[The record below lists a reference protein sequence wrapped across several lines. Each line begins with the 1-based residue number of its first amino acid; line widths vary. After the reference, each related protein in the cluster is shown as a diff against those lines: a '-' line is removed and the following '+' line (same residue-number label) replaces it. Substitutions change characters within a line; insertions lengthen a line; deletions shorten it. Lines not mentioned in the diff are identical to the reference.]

1 MAQGSSNGKFLKGG
15 LLPLVACLF
24 ISASLWVLVQ
34 TSKWDVYS
42 FYIAY
47 ELEGIPK
54 NYRMVGNQPKQ
65 ALIRQNTTGLNFL
78 YNQLFHKKS
87 FYFDFPKSKIH
98 PYSGSLKYILV
109 HDLLKEHNLFQA
121 NGSTV
126 ISVEPDT
133 VFLESGKVY
142 AKVVPLKVQIEAN
155 FKEGFFPV
163 SNPIPSVKEVTIRG
177 KKDLLKTIDTLV
189 LTAKLPGQLSE
200 GKDFKVEIPEKGSL
214 STLEMMPSKVK
225 CRINVEKFTEKK
237 VEVKILPIN
246 IPKGMKV
253 KLLPDKA
260 SLRTSIPLSHYEEVT
275 EEIFQITADFS
286 SPILNNRVRLKID
299 KIPYYCMNTKL
310 ENNFVEFILIK

>member
-1 MAQGSSNGKFLKGG
+1 MTQGSSKGKFLKGG

-34 TSKWDVYS
+34 TSKWDVYT

-54 NYRMVGNQPKQ
+54 NYRLVGNQTKQ

-78 YNQLFHKKS
+78 YNQLFQKKS

-98 PYSGSLKYILV
+98 PYSGSLKFILV

-142 AKVVPLKVQIEAN
+142 SKVVPLKVQLEAN

-177 KKDLLKTIDTLV
+177 KKDILRTIDTLV
-189 LTAKLPGQLSE
+189 LTAKIPGQLSE
-200 GKDFKVEIPEKGSL
+200 GKDFKAEIPEKGKL
-214 STLEMMPSKVK
+214 STLEMIPSKVK

-246 IPKGMKV
+246 IPQGMKV

-260 SLRTSIPLSHYEEVT
+260 SIRTSIPLSHYEEVT
-275 EEIFQITADFS
+275 EDIFQITADFS
-286 SPILNNRVRLKID
+286 SPIINNRVRLKID